1 MANGLVNVKGVTA
14 EEIAAVEEILDD
26 VITLIGA
33 TNNTGGTVSAGTI
46 MAKLN
51 KLLTDWTAARAGYI
65 DAINTNTARL
75 TSTRAGYIDKLVNFG
90 TTSDTGGTST
100 AGTAMAKLNKL
111 LTDWTVTR
119 ATKLD
124 NIGAT
129 GDTGGTASA
138 GTIMAKL
145 NKLLTDW
152 TTTRA
157 GRIDTINS
165 AIGTTANTGGTA
177 TAGTVMAKLNKLLSD
192 DVSNT
197 TQYKVSDTVR
207 HTVKKTAKTTSSTS
221 FSWTKIYQFHA
232 KYDGCISAYA
242 TLNSSAFACEM
253 YVMRSLHDYIN
264 TSGSGIGSSDN
275 VKSMT
280 HPGVY
285 TSPVDS
291 IISSFVVQYDTHP
304 TNIEPNNSQE
314 RTNLIYGRNHH
325 NGYSPYKGSILL
337 DTTIPV
343 KKGEEVVFMVG
354 VPSTVDVTLQLKYD
368 EVKV

>member
-26 VITLIGA
+26 VITLLGA
-33 TNNTGGTVSAGTI
+33 TNNTGGTATAGTV

-100 AGTAMAKLNKL
+100 AGTVMAKLNKL
-111 LTDWTVTR
+111 LTDWTNVR
-119 ATKLD
+119 AIKLD

-129 GDTGGTASA
+129 ADTGGTASA

-165 AIGTTANTGGTA
+165 AIGTTSNTGGTA
-177 TAGTVMAKLNKLLSD
+177 TAGTVMAKLNKILEEATSTIQYKI
-192 DVSNT
+192 SNT
-197 TQYKVSDTVR
+197 VRYTTTKNVSSVALGR
-207 HTVKKTAKTTSSTS
+207 VIIQ
-221 FSWTKIYQFHA
+221 KIYQFHA
-232 KYDGCISAYA
+232 KYDGCICAYA
-242 TLNSSAFACEM
+242 TTSAYGSKWHM
-253 YVMRSLHDYIN
+253 YVMRSLHDYVN
-264 TSGSGIGSSDN
+264 TSGSIAGENG
-275 VKSMT
+275 KTMT
-280 HPGVY
+280 HPSVY
-285 TSPVDS
+285 TAAVGS
-291 IISSFVVQYDTHP
+291 ILSSFLVP
-304 TNIEPNNSQE
+304 KNITLSSVSSSFSANEE
-314 RTNLIYGRNHH
+314 TNLIYGSNHSSS
-325 NGYSPYKGSILL
+325 GDYKGTVLL

-343 KKGEEVVFMVG
+343 KKGEEVAFIVSG
-354 VPSTVDVTLQLKYD
+354 SDNTDVTLQLKYD
-368 EVKV
+368 EVKI